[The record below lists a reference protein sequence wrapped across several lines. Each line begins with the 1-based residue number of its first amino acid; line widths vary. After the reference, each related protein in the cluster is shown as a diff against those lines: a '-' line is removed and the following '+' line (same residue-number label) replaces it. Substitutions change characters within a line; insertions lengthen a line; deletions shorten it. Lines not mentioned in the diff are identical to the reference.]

1 MIVFVGV
8 PAARLRRTITSSSAT
23 SQAVIESVDP
33 TVPLVDGNK
42 GAGPNTDNINITSSD
57 DKPIVVADAVD
68 QEQSK
73 ESKETKSK
81 ARKFFKFF

>member
-23 SQAVIESVDP
+23 SQVIESVEP

-57 DKPIVVADAVD
+57 DKPIKVADAVD

>member
-8 PAARLRRTITSSSAT
+8 PAARQRRTITASSAT
-23 SQAVIESVDP
+23 SQVIESVEP
-33 TVPLVDGNK
+33 TVSLVDGNK

-57 DKPIVVADAVD
+57 DKPIKVADAVD